1 MELAADAAAQL
12 QLDAAVLACFLKRQS
27 PLMATQATR
36 QPDQPTQNRTFRRHL
51 NGGGPHQDIGV
62 VASPEDS

>member
-27 PLMATQATR
+27 PLMATH
-36 QPDQPTQNRTFRRHL
+36 RRH
-51 NGGGPHQDIGV
+51 
-62 VASPEDS
+62 ASPISPHRTERSAATSTEVVRIKT